1 LKHKG
6 IVLWDIDGTLI
17 NIRKSR
23 DSKHLI
29 AVNKILKTNY
39 KISSNNIGKTDLQV
53 IYEIIKVE
61 HKLISSQ
68 KKVQIL
74 EYLNF
79 LTKVELQHHP
89 VQTNPNVE
97 NTLKMIEE
105 AGCINGILTGNTME
119 RTKYKLDS
127 ARLTNFFATE
137 FVFHGENSKNRKE
150 LVGFCKKQLSNKKI
164 EKALIVG
171 DSPEDII
178 AAKLSKIPVLAVAT
192 GHFTKSQ
199 LGRHSPDALINN
211 LNDDYSKF
219 EFIMNSIF

>member
-17 NIRKSR
+17 SILKTR

-61 HKLISSQ
+61 RKIISSQ

-74 EYLNF
+74 EYLNY
-79 LTKVELQHHP
+79 LTKVELQYHP

-105 AGCINGILTGNTME
+105 AGCINGILTGNTLE

-127 ARLTNFFATE
+127 ARLTNFFASE
-137 FVFHGENSKNRKE
+137 FIFYGENAKNRKE
-150 LVGFCKKQLSNKKI
+150 LVRSCKKQLSNKKI
-164 EKALIVG
+164 EKAFIVG

-178 AAKLSKIPVLAVAT
+178 AARVSKIPVLAVAT

-199 LGRHSPDALINN
+199 LGRHSPDALIKN
-211 LNDDYSKF
+211 LKDDYSIFKF
-219 EFIMNSIF
+219 FMNSVF